1 MVFDLD
7 AEKINPL
14 MALSPPDCEPTLLSL
29 RVKAPSVFTFNVRK
43 ARLTLPEI
51 SGNPAPLCAPAT
63 KLSPGAQFRKDLR
76 HPQKPNS
83 SRWLR
88 RSQRFFRNWAQQG
101 DAEAG
106 AWEQD
111 AIRNI
116 TGTAGSFK
124 AIPGSNRF
132 SGAFTKLV
140 STGGSDD
147 SAATGPAALSFDASL
162 VVHTGPQNVPQHVWQ
177 PLVIYLGRSS
187 QV

>member
-1 MVFDLD
+1 
-7 AEKINPL
+7 
-14 MALSPPDCEPTLLSL
+14 MAPPPSPRAKLAIPVSALIASDDQQPAGLS
-29 RVKAPSVFTFNVRK
+29 AP
-43 ARLTLPEI
+43 
-51 SGNPAPLCAPAT
+51 C
-63 KLSPGAQFRKDLR
+63 AQFRKNLWPLR
-76 HPQKPNS
+76 N
-83 SRWLR
+83 LR
-88 RSQRFFRNWAQQG
+88 PELSFWGSQQSFRNWAQQG

>member
-1 MVFDLD
+1 
-7 AEKINPL
+7 

-63 KLSPGAQFRKDLR
+63 KLSPGAQFRKNLWLLR
-76 HPQKPNS
+76 NHRLELGFWGCRKS
-83 SRWLR
+83 
-88 RSQRFFRNWAQQG
+88 FRNWAQQG